1 MTTDTKQLELLLK
14 QARRMLNAEFL
25 QKSAYSIP
33 KVECDAA
40 WLSKG
45 LMLPYPPVVSFPT
58 EKEVIARALELYN
71 ASNPAP
77 VTPLINQ
84 DIAMVEPE
92 TVSETPDTNII
103 EIAPYI
109 DITEDE
115 LQEDDPVNIDPTPEA
130 IPHPIASAPPE
141 SDSQNM
147 ADEIMEIYSAPT
159 PTPELLP
166 DYEMPELEQST
177 FEEEVQKSSRLRS
190 LLSKFMSTATEL
202 ENKNKGNTDNV

>member
-14 QARRMLNAEFL
+14 QARKMLNAEFL
-25 QKSAYSIP
+25 QKSAYSVP
-33 KVECDAA
+33 TVGCDAA

-58 EKEVIARALELYN
+58 DKDVIARALELYN

-77 VTPLINQ
+77 VAPLINQ
-84 DIAMVEPE
+84 NIATEEPE
-92 TVSETPDTNII
+92 SVPENPDNNII
-103 EIAPYI
+103 EIVPYI
-109 DITEDE
+109 DITNDE
-115 LQEDDPVNIDPTPEA
+115 IEEDDTVNIDPTPEA
-130 IPHPIASAPPE
+130 ISEPIASNPQE
-141 SDSQNM
+141 SDVQIM

-166 DYEMPELEQST
+166 DYEMPEIEQST

-202 ENKNKGNTDNV
+202 ENKNKGNADNV